1 MNDAIILSGMVTRWR
16 QLEVRA
22 TNLAN
27 AETPGFQALHLQAIA
42 ARVTQPARAPA
53 ADVAYSAE
61 RGTWRDTEPGPIQRT
76 GNALDLALGAAGYFT
91 VMTQAGL
98 RLTRDGH
105 FTLDATGT
113 IVDQQGD
120 PLLDSNGQNIQL
132 SSADGRPSIAADGTV
147 SGSQGIIGRIGVVEP
162 TNPQALTSQGGTLL
176 GTTSPTIAVAEPHL
190 LQGAVEGSTT
200 NAIAETVGMVDDTRQ
215 FQLIATMLKAES
227 SRRNQAI
234 QQILSQVN

>member
-42 ARVTQPARAPA
+42 ARVSQPARAPA